1 MVAHRRVIGRVV
13 VLRDVGHVR
22 VAALSQSIRGEA
34 GRKAA
39 PAPGSGSLKQH
50 IARYE
55 KELLLSYMEQ
65 FDGNVSRMAREMS
78 LSRWGL
84 HKKLEKHGLR
94 YPGRAR

>member
-1 MVAHRRVIGRVV
+1 VEE
-13 VLRDVGHVR
+13 
-22 VAALSQSIRGEA
+22 LSESIRGEE
-34 GRKAA
+34 GKKAA
-39 PAPGSGSLKQH
+39 AAPGSGSLKEQ

-55 KELLLSYMEQ
+55 KELLLSYMEK

-94 YPGRAR
+94 RPAK